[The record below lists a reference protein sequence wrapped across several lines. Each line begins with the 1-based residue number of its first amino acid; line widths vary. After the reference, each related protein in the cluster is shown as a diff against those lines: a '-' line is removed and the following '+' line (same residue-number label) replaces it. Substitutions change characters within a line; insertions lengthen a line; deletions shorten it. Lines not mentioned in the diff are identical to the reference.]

1 MIFKSF
7 EIKKINF
14 NKYNIILLYGKNEGF
29 QNEIIEKNFTESY
42 KGNISKYDEDEFIN
56 NYQTIATE
64 IMTNSLFENEKIIV
78 ISRASDKIIN
88 FIKEISEKNI
98 KDIKVILRTGILEK
112 KSKLRNLFEKSKKL
126 VIIPF
131 YDDDYKDLTSIVYDF
146 LKKNNIKLSR
156 ESINLLIG
164 RASGNRENLKTEL
177 NKILNYSHTNKE
189 ISLETVKKLSNLAE
203 NYGVNELAD
212 NYLAKNKKN
221 IIKILNE
228 NNYSDEDCIL
238 ILRTILSKSKRLVDI
253 FENLKVN
260 ENLDEVISKI
270 KPPIFWKDKA
280 IVKKQASSWKIDDLK
295 DKIYQINEVETLLKT
310 NNKNSLNLISDFIV
324 NY

>member
-42 KGNISKYDEDEFIN
+42 KGNISKYDENEFIN

-64 IMTNSLFENEKIIV
+64 VMTNSLFEDEKIIV
-78 ISRASDKIIN
+78 ISRVSDKIIN
-88 FIKEISEKNI
+88 LIKEISEKNI
-98 KDIKVILRTGILEK
+98 KDIKIILKSGILEK

-126 VIIPF
+126 VVIPF
-131 YDDDYKDLTSIVYDF
+131 YEDDDKALTSIIYDF
-146 LKKNNIKLSR
+146 LKKNNIKISR
-156 ESINLLIG
+156 ESINLLIR

-177 NKILNYSHTNKE
+177 NKILNYSYTNKE
-189 ISLETVKKLSNLAE
+189 ISIEAVKKLSNLAE

-212 NYLAKNKKN
+212 SYLAKNKKN

-238 ILRTILSKSKRLVDI
+238 ILRTILSKSKRLIEI
-253 FENLKVN
+253 FENLKIN

-270 KPPIFWKDKA
+270 RPPIFWKDKE
-280 IVKKQASSWKIDDLK
+280 IVKKQAFSWKIDDLK
-295 DKIYQINEVETLLKT
+295 NKVYQINEVETLVKT
-310 NNKNSLNLISDFIV
+310 NNRNSLNLVSDFII